1 MKLTKIFGL
10 LFISLIA
17 FVGTVN
23 AQADQTV
30 TINTSHTYN
39 VDPVAGVTYTWATT
53 GGTSTDL
60 VAQTGNSMTLIWNA
74 SGTFNVTVFGTDGN
88 GCFTETRT
96 SEILVVGA
104 SSVMFASDAS
114 NISVTDCSPLLGGAL
129 KVSDFDV
136 VFTGGVAPFEL
147 TYEITAIDNTKTSK
161 TVTMGAAGDAT
172 PLTGKL
178 SISDFEN
185 LTAGDQTVS
194 IQLISAK
201 TADLATV
208 TVDGDVA
215 NNTRSV
221 TVHGKPV
228 ISGTITLN

>member
-1 MKLTKIFGL
+1 MKLTKIFSL

-17 FVGTVN
+17 FAGTVS
-23 AQADQTV
+23 AQDQTV

-39 VDPVAGVTYTWATT
+39 VDPVSGVSYTWATT
-53 GGTSTDL
+53 GGTSSDL
-60 VAQTGNSMTLIWNA
+60 VAQKGNSITLIWDA
-74 SGTFNVTVFGTDGN
+74 PGTFNLTVFGTDLN
-88 GCFTETRT
+88 GCLTETRT

-104 SSVMFASDAS
+104 ASVMFADVSANDAVVS
-114 NISVTDCSPLLGGAL
+114 CSPLLGGTL
-129 KVSDFDV
+129 TVSDFDV

-147 TYEITAIDNTKTSK
+147 TYEITDIDGNKT
-161 TVTMGAAGDAT
+161 TQVVTMGAAGDPT
-172 PLTGKL
+172 PLTGQL

-194 IQLISAK
+194 IQLISAT
-201 TADLATV
+201 TADLGIVA
-208 TVDGDVA
+208 VDAAVA

-228 ISGTITLN
+228 ISGAIILN

>member
-1 MKLTKIFGL
+1 MKLTKIFGV

-17 FVGTVN
+17 FAGTVS
-23 AQADQTV
+23 AQAQTV

-53 GGTSTDL
+53 GGTNTDL
-60 VAQTGNSMTLIWNA
+60 VTQTGNSMTLVWDA
-74 SGTFNVTVFGTDGN
+74 AGTYNVTVFGTDGN
-88 GCFTETRT
+88 GCLTETRT

-104 SSVMFASDAS
+104 ASVMFADVVANDAV
-114 NISVTDCSPLLGGAL
+114 IDCSPLLGGAL
-129 KVSDFDV
+129 TVSDFDV

-147 TYEITAIDNTKTSK
+147 TYEITAIDGTKSTQ
-161 TVTMGAAGDAT
+161 TATMGAAGDAT
-172 PLTGKL
+172 PVTGQL

-201 TADLATV
+201 TADLGIVA
-208 TVDGDVA
+208 VDADVA

-228 ISGTITLN
+228 ISGDITLN

>member
-23 AQADQTV
+23 AQDQTV

-60 VAQTGNSMTLIWNA
+60 VAQTGNSMTLIWDA
-74 SGTFNVTVFGTDGN
+74 PGTFDVTVFGTDAN
-88 GCFTETRT
+88 GCLTETRT

-104 SSVMFASDAS
+104 SSVMFANLPANDAV
-114 NISVTDCSPLLGGAL
+114 ISCSPLIGGAL
-129 KVSDFDV
+129 TVSDFDV

-147 TYEITAIDNTKTSK
+147 TYEKTAIDGTKSTLV
-161 TVTMGAAGDAT
+161 VTMGAAGDAT
-172 PLTGKL
+172 PLTGQL

-194 IQLISAK
+194 IQLISAT
-201 TADLATV
+201 TADLGIVA
-208 TVDGDVA
+208 VDADVA

-221 TVHGKPV
+221 TVHGKPT
-228 ISGTITLN
+228 ISGAITLN

>member
-17 FVGTVN
+17 FIGTVS
-23 AQADQTV
+23 AQDQTV

-60 VAQTGNSMTLIWNA
+60 VAQTGNSMTIIWDA
-74 SGTFNVTVFGTDGN
+74 AGTYNVTVFGTDGN
-88 GCFTETRT
+88 LCITETISST
-96 SEILVVGA
+96 IEVVGA
-104 SSVMFASDAS
+104 SSVMFANLPANDA
-114 NISVTDCSPLLGGAL
+114 VTSCSPLLGGAL
-129 KVSDFDV
+129 IVSDFDV

-147 TYEITAIDNTKTSK
+147 TYEITAIDGSK
-161 TVTMGAAGDAT
+161 STQVVTMGTAGDVT
-172 PLTGKL
+172 PLTGQL

-194 IQLISAK
+194 IQLISAE
-201 TADLATV
+201 TADNGIV
-208 TVDGDVA
+208 SVDTDVA
-215 NNTRSV
+215 DNTRSV

-228 ISGTITLN
+228 ISGAITLN

>member
-17 FVGTVN
+17 FAGTVS
-23 AQADQTV
+23 AQDQTV

-60 VAQTGNSMTLIWNA
+60 VAQTGNSMTLIWDVA
-74 SGTFNVTVFGTDGN
+74 GTYDVTVFGTDAN
-88 GCFTETRT
+88 GCLTETRT
-96 SEILVVGA
+96 SQVLVVGA
-104 SSVMFASDAS
+104 ASVMFANLPANDAVVS
-114 NISVTDCSPLLGGAL
+114 CSPLLGGTL
-129 KVSDFDV
+129 TVSDFDV

-147 TYEITAIDNTKTSK
+147 TYEITAIDNSKETKV
-161 TVTMGAAGDAT
+161 VTMGTAGDAT
-172 PLTGKL
+172 PLTGQL

-201 TADLATV
+201 TADNGTVAVDTDLA
-208 TVDGDVA
+208 D
-215 NNTRSV
+215 NTRSV

>member
-23 AQADQTV
+23 AQDQTV

-60 VAQTGNSMTLIWNA
+60 VAQTGNSMTIIWDTA
-74 SGTFNVTVFGTDGN
+74 GTYNVTVFGTDGN
-88 GCFTETRT
+88 LCITETISST
-96 SEILVVGA
+96 IEVVGA
-104 SSVMFASDAS
+104 SSVMFANLPANDA
-114 NISVTDCSPLLGGAL
+114 VTSCSPLLGGAL
-129 KVSDFDV
+129 TVSDFDV

-147 TYEITAIDNTKTSK
+147 TYEITAIDGSKTSQ
-161 TVTMGAAGDAT
+161 TVTMGAVGDAT
-172 PLTGKL
+172 PLTGQL

-201 TADLATV
+201 TADNGIVA
-208 TVDGDVA
+208 VDADVA
-215 NNTRSV
+215 DNTRSV
-221 TVHGKPV
+221 TVHGKPT

>member
-1 MKLTKIFGL
+1 MKLSKIFGV

-23 AQADQTV
+23 AQDQTV

-39 VDPVAGVTYTWATT
+39 VDPVAGVTYTWATA
-53 GGTSTDL
+53 GTSDDL
-60 VAQTGNSMTLIWNA
+60 TLQTGNSITFVWA
-74 SGTFNVTVFGTDGN
+74 TAGTHDLTVFGTDGN
-88 GCFTETRT
+88 GCITETRT
-96 SEILVVGA
+96 SSILVVGA
-104 SSVMFASDAS
+104 ASVMFASDAS
-114 NISVTDCSPLLGGAL
+114 NISVIDCSPLLGGAL
-129 KVSDFDV
+129 TVSDFDV

-147 TYEITAIDNTKTSK
+147 TYLITAIDLTT
-161 TVTMGAAGDAT
+161 TTQVVTMGTAGDPT
-172 PLTGKL
+172 PLTGQL
-178 SISDFEN
+178 SLSDFEN
-185 LTAGDQTVS
+185 LTSGDQTVS

-201 TADLATV
+201 TADLGIVA
-208 TVDGDVA
+208 VDGDVA